1 MEEINNLRS
10 PSLAIRKDSK
20 TISKVSSSTIINTTK
35 PKIRIIHI
43 FAPEI
48 IKTDVANFRELV
60 QRLTGKPTEKDQ
72 CCKKESITKSK
83 PKNNNSSSVV
93 KNIIIPTTPASSSS
107 SLDNNSNYYYDNNNN
122 DDDNQVGYYSKL
134 NAYFPTKPIA
144 MKMDYTT
151 SGGFQGFDY
160 LGMADQQRVVK
171 MEEED
176 EEEEEEIV
184 DEAHHHHHGMWDM
197 INNKGHDENA
207 ISSSNCTTTGFLEGF
222 LGFEELTGDEFH
234 NLLPN
239 LDNSHVMQFGF
250 GGPQLV

>member
-10 PSLAIRKDSK
+10 PSLAIHKDSK

-72 CCKKESITKSK
+72 CCKKESITKS
-83 PKNNNSSSVV
+83 
-93 KNIIIPTTPASSSS
+93 
-107 SLDNNSNYYYDNNNN
+107 
-122 DDDNQVGYYSKL
+122 
-134 NAYFPTKPIA
+134 
-144 MKMDYTT
+144 
-151 SGGFQGFDY
+151 
-160 LGMADQQRVVK
+160 
-171 MEEED
+171 
-176 EEEEEEIV
+176 
-184 DEAHHHHHGMWDM
+184 
-197 INNKGHDENA
+197 HDENA